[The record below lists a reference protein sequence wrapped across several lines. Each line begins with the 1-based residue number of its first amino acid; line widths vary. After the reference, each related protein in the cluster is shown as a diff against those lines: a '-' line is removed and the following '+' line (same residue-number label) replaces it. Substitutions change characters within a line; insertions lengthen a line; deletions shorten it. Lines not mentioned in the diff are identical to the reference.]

1 MKSNIFSSSKLSMNL
16 SHSRKTKT
24 RKKTSATLTTLSNFI
39 YSNEMLND
47 LKLFSRLPVNSDK
60 TLKHSHSANSE
71 EYVKL
76 YHSYC
81 FDGIWFSNRS
91 CHDFWH
97 TNYFRSGTSRNS
109 SKRCQRYQ
117 SHFSLHGQKIIFIRC
132 YALAKSISF
141 FFFYWI
147 NLQQNR
153 ILQTNENHCV
163 LLFFFLSLR
172 MNLKYTFVSI

>member
-1 MKSNIFSSSKLSMNL
+1 
-16 SHSRKTKT
+16 
-24 RKKTSATLTTLSNFI
+24 
-39 YSNEMLND
+39 MLND

-153 ILQTNENHCV
+153 ILQTNKNHCA

-172 MNLKYTFVSI
+172 MDLKYTFVSI

>member
-1 MKSNIFSSSKLSMNL
+1 
-16 SHSRKTKT
+16 
-24 RKKTSATLTTLSNFI
+24 
-39 YSNEMLND
+39 MLND

-60 TLKHSHSANSE
+60 ILKHSHSANSE

-76 YHSYC
+76 YHSYY

-109 SKRCQRYQ
+109 SKHCQRYQ
-117 SHFSLHGQKIIFIRC
+117 SHFSLHGQMIIFIRC

-141 FFFYWI
+141 FFLLLNKFTAKSYSADKQKS
-147 NLQQNR
+147 LR
-153 ILQTNENHCV
+153 FAF
-163 LLFFFLSLR
+163 LFFIFKNGFEIYVCLHLSF
-172 MNLKYTFVSI
+172 MNFI